1 MPRETKQSSTKPAS
15 TRGGKDGAI
24 GPGKRHSSAPLG
36 RQKEPM
42 VTQEKG
48 GARLRKSAG
57 NDVPPDE
64 DI

>member
-36 RQKEPM
+36 RQK
-42 VTQEKG
+42 
-48 GARLRKSAG
+48 
-57 NDVPPDE
+57 
-64 DI
+64 